1 MWPLQQEKGRVTGA
15 IIDLVSLSGHCVLDP
30 LPDRMTVFG
39 FVLARDEH
47 DQHGALLF
55 SDRISVRNRPPLDFI
70 LFYFFLQE
78 GLGPVHRP
86 LLFGALDLGVEGL
99 KPSTTGPSGFLSG
112 NCTHSSRPEFLSLTV
127 SVCHD

>member
-70 LFYFFLQE
+70 YLFIFFAD
-78 GLGPVHRP
+78 GDIHRKGG
-86 LLFGALDLGVEGL
+86 FGASSSAARLWGSRSGSRGVETKHNWAL
-99 KPSTTGPSGFLSG
+99 RF
-112 NCTHSSRPEFLSLTV
+112 SLW
-127 SVCHD
+127 

>member
-55 SDRISVRNRPPLDFI
+55 SDRISIRNRPPLDFI
-70 LFYFFLQE
+70 LFYFCRWGHPQKRRVWGQFIGCSSL
-78 GLGPVHRP
+78 GL
-86 LLFGALDLGVEGL
+86 
-99 KPSTTGPSGFLSG
+99 
-112 NCTHSSRPEFLSLTV
+112 
-127 SVCHD
+127 